1 VESETRRNRGRQ
13 IDGESGGEK
22 KMGREMKRDYKK
34 EKRERETRSD
44 RGGRE
49 KRRL

>member
-1 VESETRRNRGRQ
+1 MEGEARRNRGRQ

-34 EKRERETRSD
+34 EKRERQGQIEEEERKGD
-44 RGGRE
+44 C
-49 KRRL
+49 